1 MGGVSG
7 ACLSSKLL
15 HMQSGQSPGVSP
27 PPTTH
32 LPLVKVWVFAS
43 GKDC

>member
-15 HMQSGQSPGVSP
+15 HMQSGQSLGVSP
-27 PPTTH
+27 PPPH